1 MRSWIGTVF
10 KGMLVLLL
18 AGNAFTTVSAV
29 AQEIG
34 AAAAVNPLSEGTPPA
49 GGTRVLR
56 IGARIVHN
64 ERIRTTSTGT
74 VQILFIDKTTL
85 NIGPN
90 SDLVIDK
97 FVYNPADG
105 TGEMVTTL
113 AKGVLRFVG
122 GILSH
127 RGAATVNTPVSAIG
141 VRGGIATIM
150 QSKNGARAINHF
162 GQLSSTN
169 GCGTVIIRRAG
180 FAISIPDWNSCPT
193 APERVSQSE
202 VNRYLALLTSK
213 PGQTGGAH
221 LLPTEA
227 LVGQFGVGQLYGPF
241 GPDTEFIQ
249 QQTTNVENIVFDI
262 IIQAT

>member
-1 MRSWIGTVF
+1 MRQHYAVMDRHSFQEHAGT
-10 KGMLVLLL
+10 L
-18 AGNAFTTVSAV
+18 ACRQCLYDPYLQLPKRSAQPRQLIRCRK
-29 AQEIG
+29 AR
-34 AAAAVNPLSEGTPPA
+34 LPP

-64 ERIRTTSTGT
+64 ERIRTTKYGT

-90 SDLVIDK
+90 SVLVIDK
-97 FVYNPADG
+97 FAYNPADS

-127 RGAATVNTPVSAIG
+127 RGAAPVNTPVSAIG

-150 QSKNGARAINHF
+150 QSKNGARAINDF

-169 GCGTVIIRRAG
+169 GCGTVIIRRAE

-213 PGQTGGAH
+213 PGQTDGAPLFPLR
-221 LLPTEA
+221 LLSA
-227 LVGQFGVGQLYGPF
+227 NSG
-241 GPDTEFIQ
+241 
-249 QQTTNVENIVFDI
+249 
-262 IIQAT
+262 